1 MTRVGAGTAIGVRT
15 LMECP
20 PLLLSAPFSSLREDE
35 DAIAAL
41 LLDEG
46 GGFAVGDVISMSMVI
61 GGHNGF
67 CFLAAHTQNSV

>member
-1 MTRVGAGTAIGVRT
+1 
-15 LMECP
+15 
-20 PLLLSAPFSSLREDE
+20 LLLSAPFSSLREDE

-46 GGFAVGDVISMSMVI
+46 GGFAVGDVISISMVI